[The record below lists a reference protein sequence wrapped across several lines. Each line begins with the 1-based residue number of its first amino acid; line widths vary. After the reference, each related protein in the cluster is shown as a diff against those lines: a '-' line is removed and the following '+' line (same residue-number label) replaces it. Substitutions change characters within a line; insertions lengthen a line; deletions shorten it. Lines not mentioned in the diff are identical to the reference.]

1 MEKYIVVNAKGE
13 YLLAETSDALS
24 YTSDINLAAVHDT
37 ADLTLTDYQRVMKVQ
52 VFVTIVPIAEESL
65 EIVEHKTARDKIIRG
80 VIRKDV
86 TAARAKAID
95 PYTFPKDGGYFI
107 REKYL
112 AA

>member
-1 MEKYIVVNAKGE
+1 MKTFVLVNAKQQYVVTGLE
-13 YLLAETSDALS
+13 LTA
-24 YTSDINLAAVHDT
+24 DINLASVFDELELDKAIVEGFV
-37 ADLTLTDYQRVMKVQ
+37 AKEVQ
-52 VFVTIVPIAEESL
+52 VFRTIVPIAVESL
-65 EIVEHKTARDKIIRG
+65 EIVEHITARNKVIRG

-86 TAARAKAID
+86 TAAQAKAID